1 MIINASGHN
10 FDGRLFF
17 TLPNIVLDRR
27 MKYKIGVNRIYLT
40 ISKPVPKSVLN
51 NELFFVRSNLVDR
64 SAENPHQSI
73 VYFNYKRKDNSVQS
87 YNAPSVIYQPLQLYE
102 LDNASFEICRLN
114 GKELSIDLLE
124 IFLQI
129 EIRRIDSYAWI

>member
-1 MIINASGHN
+1 MIINASGHQ
-10 FDGRLFF
+10 FDGRFF
-17 TLPNIVLDRR
+17 ITLPNIVLDRR
-27 MKYKIGVNRIYLT
+27 MKYKIGVHRIYLT
-40 ISKPVPKSVLN
+40 ISKPLPKSVLN

-87 YNAPSVIYQPLQLYE
+87 HNATSVIYHQLQLHE
-102 LDNASFEICRLN
+102 LGNASFEICRLN
-114 GKELSIDLLE
+114 GKELNIDLLE

>member
-1 MIINASGHN
+1 MIINASGHQ
-10 FDGRLFF
+10 FDGRFF
-17 TLPNIVLDRR
+17 ITLPNIVLDRR
-27 MKYKIGVNRIYLT
+27 MKYKIGVHRIYLT
-40 ISKPVPKSVLN
+40 ISKPLPKSVLN

-87 YNAPSVIYQPLQLYE
+87 HNATSVIYHQLQLHE
-102 LDNASFEICRLN
+102 LGNASFEICRLN
-114 GKELSIDLLE
+114 GKELSIDLQE